1 MKKLSGK
8 EIDVIINEVNIKV
21 NEIEKLEGEKL
32 LNNNSNFSELKE
44 LVSNLNK
51 INNELYELKDVINDK
66 CSKLGKEFNCNLFL
80 IKNNFSDEYYL
91 NYIKKNNGG
100 LSNYN
105 KLYNKLILRNINN
118 ELNVEEL
125 INSLVKELKD

>member
-1 MKKLSGK
+1 MKKLSK
-8 EIDVIINEVNIKV
+8 DEINVIISEVNIKV

-51 INNELYELKDVINDK
+51 INNELNELKDIINDK

-91 NYIKKNNGG
+91 NYIKKNNEG